1 MPKLLA
7 NIQDQKLYLDQDYE
21 SYEALKEL
29 DGKRVEVTIKE
40 WKNTLTRRQQR
51 YYRGALL
58 PFSVKVFNNAG
69 IMIIDE
75 DEMHEVYK
83 KAFWSREVVWG
94 DTTKVISK
102 STTKMS
108 TKEKTVFMDKIK
120 EFLRDNYNE
129 IAPEPKEQF

>member
-7 NIQDQKLYLDQDYE
+7 DIKDNKLYLDQDYE

-29 DGKRVEVTIKE
+29 EGKRVEVTIVV

-58 PFSVKVFNNAG
+58 PFSVKVFNDAG
-69 IMIIDE
+69 IMIIDC

-94 DTTKVISK
+94 DKVKMISK
-102 STTKMS
+102 STTKMT

-120 EFLRDNYNE
+120 EFLRDNYNA
-129 IAPEPKEQF
+129 IAPEPKEKI